1 MPEDRIDAE
10 TKMIKQCIQSIHG
23 LEDRMSADLQRE
35 FDFVIEELG
44 KRLPRPA
51 IKSEICY
58 ECPNCHHEIFADIED
73 VFCFYC
79 HECGQLVYHNT
90 ENP

>member
-35 FDFVIEELG
+35 FDFVVEELG
-44 KRLPRPA
+44 KRLPRPV

-58 ECPNCHHEIFADIED
+58 ECPSCHYEIFANLED

-79 HECGQLVYHNT
+79 HECGQLIYHNS